1 MKRRSGAADL
11 AYPVTTL
18 LDQPGCAFC
27 RRTEQVDAQAALAFL
42 TEGKYEPDVRAR
54 VGEAGGFC
62 SHHTR
67 LLHELARRDDL
78 TASLAEVYEMVIRAL
93 DADLGSAGRAGRGRK
108 RAGLLPRDAG
118 PCLLCG
124 QRADSEQRMAGF
136 LAAHLAESAA
146 GRDRY
151 AAGAGFCL
159 PHLRL
164 LGERCDPDTLAFLR
178 RRRGRPA
185 QRRVGAARALPPAP
199 RLPPPRRPSR
209 RRAVGRHRRDRPP
222 GQSAVSRDAA
232 GLNLAGGRQRWP
244 AVAASCQV
252 PACHA
257 LCVRKSDRPP
267 RRDHSSA
274 GAT

>member
-1 MKRRSGAADL
+1 MTRRSGAADL

-27 RRTEQVDAQAALAFL
+27 RRTEQIDAQAALAFL
-42 TEGKYEPDVRAR
+42 TEGKYEPDVRTR

-78 TASLAEVYEMVIRAL
+78 TASLAEVYEMVIRGL
-93 DADLGSAGRAGRGRK
+93 DAELGSAGRASRGRK
-108 RAGLLPRDAG
+108 RAGLLRREAG

-136 LAAHLAESAA
+136 LAAHLAESGT
-146 GRDRY
+146 GRERY

-178 RRRGRPA
+178 A
-185 QRRVGAARALPPAP
+185 
-199 RLPPPRRPSR
+199 
-209 RRAVGRHRRDRPP
+209 
-222 GQSAVSRDAA
+222 DAA
-232 GLNLAGGRQRWP
+232 GRLNAVSARLEHYRLLRDYRHRDDPRGDEQWADTDATALLARQRFP
-244 AVAASCQV
+244 ET
-252 PACHA
+252 
-257 LCVRKSDRPP
+257 
-267 RRDHSSA
+267 RR
-274 GAT
+274 G